1 MLPNQTPVLT
11 SMHCLT
17 WCLPWICTQEC
28 LYTEKLK
35 TEKRKEKKDP
45 VTLLQESKI
54 DMSELQLKA
63 QQLAEMVGLIEDGTI
78 SGKIGKQILPDLLQ
92 ARFHL
97 QCLCVRTHRKGAA
110 CVLSVASSCSK
121 LWQSM

>member
-1 MLPNQTPVLT
+1 MFALALQARNV
-11 SMHCLT
+11 
-17 WCLPWICTQEC
+17 
-28 LYTEKLK
+28 YTLK
-35 TEKRKEKKDP
+35 NTNIENRKEKKDP

-63 QQLAEMVGLIEDGTI
+63 QQLAEMVGLIEDNTI

-97 QCLCVRTHRKGAA
+97 RCV
-110 CVLSVASSCSK
+110 CV
-121 LWQSM
+121 